1 MFLEK
6 LVSLQK
12 NNTSHVQVASLLW
25 FFYFIFFFLVFKKY
39 LFIYL
44 AVPSLN
50 C

>member
-1 MFLEK
+1 MFLDK

-25 FFYFIFFFLVFKKY
+25 GFFFFLVFKKY

-44 AVPSLN
+44 VVPSLN